1 MSANGA
7 DGDLVNATAVAVGGQ
22 AVLIVGAPG
31 SGKSTLAA
39 EMIAQGADL
48 VADDQVIVS
57 AGDGLSVS
65 APARLSGLLEIR
77 GFGLI
82 RLEALA
88 SAPLRLV
95 ADLDQAESERLPPHR
110 VRDLSEHSCQLM
122 LCKGRPR
129 LAAALACILKA
140 RDWLDPDA
148 PIPPDRDP
156 LG

>member
-1 MSANGA
+1 MS
-7 DGDLVNATAVAVGGQ
+7 VNAGGGELIHASAVAVGGQ

-31 SGKSTLAA
+31 SGKSILAA
-39 EMIAQGADL
+39 EMIAQGAVL

-57 AGDGLSVS
+57 AGDRLSVS
-65 APARLSGLLEIR
+65 APERLSGLLEIR

-82 RLEALA
+82 RLEALP

-95 ADLDQAESERLPPHR
+95 ADLDEAEPERLPPHR
-110 VRDLSEHSCQLM
+110 VRDLSGHPCRLM

-129 LAAALACILKA
+129 LAATLACILKA
-140 RDWLDPDA
+140 RDWLDPDE
-148 PIPPDRDP
+148 PILRDRDP